1 MLRYMLPYSLTLLSC
16 LAGCGTLY
24 GQAEGCMGSLG
35 EPIFFE
41 DFGSGPG
48 LGPPLPSG
56 RTNYIYLGPG
66 RERIYPD
73 DGEYAIANNVQ
84 CGKADWHSLPDH
96 TPGDENG
103 YTLVVNADE
112 EPNGAFYRPSVSG
125 LCRNTPF
132 EFSAW
137 ITNANTLET
146 CDGRS
151 IRPNIR
157 SEEHTSELQ

>member
-84 CGKADWHSLPDH
+84 CGKEDWHSLPDH

-112 EPNGAFYRPSVSG
+112 ETNGEFYRTSCSG
-125 LCRNTPF
+125 LCRNT
-132 EFSAW
+132 
-137 ITNANTLET
+137 TLEFT
-146 CDGRS
+146 K
-151 IRPNIR
+151 
-157 SEEHTSELQ
+157 SEESRQGTEGISSGR